1 MCFSI
6 DITTCKDQTV
16 YKYIVVWI
24 KIKVRTDHKR
34 RGPGAS
40 KRDKKNLPLCIV
52 QRTQC
57 VDLKATSRSR
67 ARSVTK
73 MDDTWRRRGGARSA
87 E

>member
-6 DITTCKDQTV
+6 HITTCIDQAV
-16 YKYIVVWI
+16 YKYRVVWI

-34 RGPGAS
+34 TGPGAS
-40 KRDKKNLPLCIV
+40 KRDKKKLPLCIV

-67 ARSVTK
+67 ARSVTR
-73 MDDTWRRRGGARSA
+73 MDDTWRRLGGARSA
-87 E
+87 D